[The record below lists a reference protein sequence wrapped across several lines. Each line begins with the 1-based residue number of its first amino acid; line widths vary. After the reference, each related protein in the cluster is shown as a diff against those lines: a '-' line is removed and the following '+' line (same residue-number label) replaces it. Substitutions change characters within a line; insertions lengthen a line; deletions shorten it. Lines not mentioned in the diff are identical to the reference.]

1 MIVYTHLRYMDLNKF
16 TEKSKTIILEA
27 YSVAVSKKHQL
38 VEPIHLFKSLLEDE
52 LVKEIFLSLGTTIQ
66 EILKL
71 TNKTSYPIA
80 QLAQR
85 EKNRGRKKGES

>member
-1 MIVYTHLRYMDLNKF
+1 MDLNKF

-52 LVKEIFLSLGTTIQ
+52 LVKEIFLSLGATIQ

-71 TNKTSYPIA
+71 TNKKIDALPVVNNHDPA
-80 QLAQR
+80 QQSQSLPENQ
-85 EKNRGRKKGES
+85 